1 MAANIKTMR
10 LQSVFACAAL
20 ALALGLAAGG
30 ARAGLFDDDEARRQI
45 AELRALVAA
54 DKTQVDAERK
64 KLDERLA
71 RIETAVLDRKP
82 LVDLALLI
90 DGLKQDM
97 AKLRGQIE
105 VLANQSEQ
113 LEKRQKDLYVDL
125 DTRLRK
131 LESGPAPAADA
142 KAAAQP
148 PADTAAENK
157 AYEAALNQFKAAN
170 YHGAIASF
178 QGFMAAYPQSLLVP
192 SAQYW
197 VGNAYYTLRDYK
209 VAISTQQKLVAT
221 WPDHAKAP
229 DALLNIA
236 TSQSETGDVRAS
248 RETLQALIKRYPTSP
263 AAEQARQRL
272 ARR

>member
-1 MAANIKTMR
+1 MQ
-10 LQSVFACAAL
+10 LQSAYACAAL
-20 ALALGLAAGG
+20 ALVLGLAAGG
-30 ARAGLFDDDEARRQI
+30 ARAALFDDEEARRQI
-45 AELRALVAA
+45 AELRTLVAA
-54 DKTQVDAERK
+54 DKIQLEAERK

-105 VLANQSEQ
+105 VLMNQSEQ

-131 LESGPAPAADA
+131 LEAGPGPAADA
-142 KAAAQP
+142 KAPAQP

-170 YHGAIASF
+170 YQGAIASF
-178 QGFMAAYPQSLLVP
+178 QGFIATYPKSLLVP

-197 VGNAYYTLRDYK
+197 VGNAYYTVRDYK
-209 VAISTQQKLVAT
+209 SAIATQQKLVAT

-236 TSQSETGDVRAS
+236 TSQSETGDMRAS
-248 RETLQALIKRYPTSP
+248 RETLQALIKKYPTSP